1 MKLRALILQV
11 SLCVLISSCVPRT
24 PGPDPGSGYLAGV
37 GVSSSSPQPLNPA
50 EASKFWDGD
59 SVSGPP
65 FIRINRNEQK
75 AYFYKGDALVGVTP
89 ISTGTS
95 KHITPPGVFKV
106 TEKDVDHT
114 SSKYGQIVD
123 DATGEVI
130 NNDADST
137 KDIPA
142 KGQSFVG
149 APMNF
154 FLRFNW
160 GIGMHEGHLPGY
172 AASHGCVRLPRDMA
186 KKFFENAELGTP
198 VIVE

>member
-1 MKLRALILQV
+1 MKLRTLILPV
-11 SLCVLISSCVPRT
+11 SLCVLAVSCLPMA
-24 PGPDPGSGYLAGV
+24 PKQDPGGGYLAGI
-37 GVSSSSPQPLNPA
+37 GVSSSRPEPLNPA

-59 SVSGPP
+59 SVSGSP
-65 FIRINRNEQK
+65 FIRINRAEQK

-89 ISTGTS
+89 ISSGNS
-95 KHITPPGVFKV
+95 KYVTPPGVFKV
-106 TEKDVDHT
+106 TEKDIDHR
-114 SSKYGQIVD
+114 SSKYGTIVD
-123 DATGEVI
+123 DLTGEVL
-130 NNDADST
+130 NDDADST

-142 KGQSFVG
+142 EGQSFVG

-186 KKFFENAELGTP
+186 QKFYDYSEIGTP